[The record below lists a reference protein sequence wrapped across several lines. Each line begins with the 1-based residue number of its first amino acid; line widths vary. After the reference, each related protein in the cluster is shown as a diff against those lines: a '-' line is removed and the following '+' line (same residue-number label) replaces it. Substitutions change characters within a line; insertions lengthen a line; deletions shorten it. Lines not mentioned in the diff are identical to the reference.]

1 MSDESNYI
9 YSSRTTRLWSL
20 SQVCILLLN
29 SQCSPTDTA
38 PTEKPNAVIPESE
51 PMTLKANPTTNRHT
65 DLDLDLDGD
74 AGASATVTPQKVN
87 KGKGKAVVLPD
98 NRDEN
103 PTPKV
108 SYSFIV
114 Q

>member
-1 MSDESNYI
+1 M
-9 YSSRTTRLWSL
+9 RLWSL

-51 PMTLKANPTTNRHT
+51 LMTLKANPMTNRHT
-65 DLDLDLDGD
+65 DSDLDLNGD
-74 AGASATVTPQKVN
+74 ASASATVTPQKVN
-87 KGKGKAVVLPD
+87 KGKGKAIVLPD
-98 NRDEN
+98 NHNED

-108 SYSFIV
+108 HYSFIV

>member
-1 MSDESNYI
+1 M
-9 YSSRTTRLWSL
+9 RLWSL

-51 PMTLKANPTTNRHT
+51 PMTLKPKPMTNRYT
-65 DLDLDLDGD
+65 DSDLDLNGD
-74 AGASATVTPQKVN
+74 ASASTTFTPQKVN

-98 NRDEN
+98 NRDKD

-108 SYSFIV
+108 HYNFIV

>member
-1 MSDESNYI
+1 
-9 YSSRTTRLWSL
+9 
-20 SQVCILLLN
+20 
-29 SQCSPTDTA
+29 
-38 PTEKPNAVIPESE
+38 
-51 PMTLKANPTTNRHT
+51 
-65 DLDLDLDGD
+65 LDLDGD

-87 KGKGKAVVLPD
+87 KGKGKAIVLPD

-108 SYSFIV
+108 SYSSIV